1 MKSKYLVLVVLFSSL
16 SYAHTDFVSL
26 KNGMN
31 LIDINADGV
40 KDIVFSATY
49 DNNTSHPSHTVTVFI
64 KNIHGGYNIVP
75 YPEANSFTWSDF
87 SLSAST
93 TKIYGYKLVRLK
105 NKYFMV
111 SAEKFVT
118 AQNSSDVSDSM
129 RVKVNRY
136 IMVETRDDPGVP
148 TFQWNQ
154 AGSYIT
160 KEKYND
166 VDDALMKIKM
176 DSFK

>member
-1 MKSKYLVLVVLFSSL
+1 MNNKYLALALLFSSL
-16 SYAHTDFVSL
+16 TYAHTDYVSL
-26 KNGMN
+26 KNGIN

-40 KDIVFSATY
+40 KDIIFSACY
-49 DNNTSHPSHTVTVFI
+49 DNNTSHPSQTITVFI
-64 KNIHGGYNIVP
+64 KNIYGGYNIVP
-75 YPEANSFTWSDF
+75 YPEASGFTWSDF

-93 TKIYGYKLVRLK
+93 TKIYGYKLIRSK

-136 IMVETRDDPGVP
+136 IMVESRNDPGVP
-148 TFQWNQ
+148 AFQWNQ

-160 KEKYND
+160 KENYND
-166 VDDALMKIKM
+166 VDDALKKIKM
-176 DSFK
+176 DAFK

>member
-1 MKSKYLVLVVLFSSL
+1 MNNKSLALALLFSSL
-16 SYAHTDFVSL
+16 TYAHTDYVPL
-26 KNGMN
+26 KNGIN
-31 LIDINADGV
+31 LIDINADGL
-40 KDIVFSATY
+40 KDIIFSARY
-49 DNNTSHPSHTVTVFI
+49 DNNTSHPSQTITVFI

-75 YPEANSFTWSDF
+75 YPESSGFTWSDF

-93 TKIYGYKLVRLK
+93 TKIYGYKLIRWK

-129 RVKVNRY
+129 RVKVKRY
-136 IMVETRDDPGVP
+136 VMVESRNDPGVP
-148 TFQWNQ
+148 AFQWNL

-160 KEKYND
+160 KESYND
-166 VDDALMKIKM
+166 VDDALKEIKM
-176 DSFK
+176 DAFK